1 MVELLLY
8 LREEKGKFKV
18 LKVPIYVVKD
28 LIRDRLGKS
37 EIERIHRLA
46 EPTSPPEAFGPGSVV
61 VDFPAKSAQYFQTGL
76 KIEDLEPTW
85 NVTNTEEKPAIDS
98 YPVS

>member
-1 MVELLLY
+1 MVDLLLY
-8 LREEKGKFKV
+8 LKEENGNKFRV

-37 EIERIHRLA
+37 EIDRIHRLA
-46 EPTSPPEAFGPGSVV
+46 ESVTAPETFGPGSVV
-61 VDFPAKSAQYFQTGL
+61 VDFPAKRVQCFQTGL

-85 NVTNTEEKPAIDS
+85 NVTVEEQVLENCSVA
-98 YPVS
+98 

>member
-8 LREEKGKFKV
+8 LKEADGFRV

-46 EPTSPPEAFGPGSVV
+46 ESVTTPEAFGPGSVV
-61 VDFPAKSAQYFQTGL
+61 VDFPEKRAQCFQTGL
-76 KIEDLEPTW
+76 NLEDLEPTW
-85 NVTNTEEKPAIDS
+85 NVTVEKLIFDS
-98 YPVS
+98 YSVS

>member
-1 MVELLLY
+1 MVDLLLY
-8 LREEKGKFKV
+8 LKEENGNKFRV

-46 EPTSPPEAFGPGSVV
+46 EPTSPPKAFGPGSVV
-61 VDFPAKSAQYFQTGL
+61 VDFPAKRVQCFQTGL
-76 KIEDLEPTW
+76 KLEDLEPTW
-85 NVTNTEEKPAIDS
+85 NVTSEKPTFDS
-98 YPVS
+98 YLVS

>member
-8 LREEKGKFKV
+8 LKEGNGKFRV

-46 EPTSPPEAFGPGSVV
+46 EPTAITPENFGPGSVI
-61 VDFPAKSAQYFQTGL
+61 VDFPARSAQCFQTGL
-76 KIEDLEPTW
+76 NIEDLEPTW
-85 NVTNTEEKPAIDS
+85 NVTTEKPTFDS
-98 YPVS
+98 YLVS

>member
-1 MVELLLY
+1 MVDLLLY
-8 LREEKGKFKV
+8 LKEENGNRFRV

-46 EPTSPPEAFGPGSVV
+46 ESVTTPDAFGPGSVV
-61 VDFPAKSAQYFQTGL
+61 VDFPAKSAQCFQTGL
-76 KIEDLEPTW
+76 NIEDLEPTW
-85 NVTNTEEKPAIDS
+85 NVTSEKPTVDS
-98 YPVS
+98 YLVS